1 MTGTRKTNT
10 GKASNGKKSASKA
23 STERRKKFNN
33 VIEDFEVSHVRTF
46 EGRNGNYAYFTLNL
60 GFISIYS
67 MLCMCNR
74 DGEYYIS
81 FAGDVG
87 SDGEYYK
94 RGYIENSALT
104 DAIIEEVLNNM

>member
-1 MTGTRKTNT
+1 MAGTRKTST
-10 GKASNGKKSASKA
+10 AKASAGKANAEKK

-81 FAGDVG
+81 FASDVG

-94 RGYIENSALT
+94 RGYIENNALT
-104 DAIIEEVLNNM
+104 DAIIEEVINQM

>member
-10 GKASNGKKSASKA
+10 GKKTASKSSA
-23 STERRKKFNN
+23 ERRKKFNN

-46 EGRNGNYAYFTLNL
+46 NGKNGVCAYFTLNL

-67 MLCMCNR
+67 MLCLCNS
-74 DGEYYIS
+74 DGEYYITFS
-81 FAGDVG
+81 SDVG

-104 DAIIEEVLNNM
+104 DAIIEEVLSNM

>member
-1 MTGTRKTNT
+1 MAGTRKAST
-10 GKASNGKKSASKA
+10 GKT

-46 EGRNGNYAYFTLNL
+46 NGKNGDCAYFTLNL

-67 MLCMCNR
+67 MLCMCNS

-81 FAGDVG
+81 FASDVG
-87 SDGEYYK
+87 SDGVYYK
-94 RGYIENSALT
+94 RGYIENGVLT
-104 DAIIEEVLNNM
+104 DAIIEEVLSNM

>member
-1 MTGTRKTNT
+1 MAGTRKTNT
-10 GKASNGKKSASKA
+10 RKASEGKTNAMKA
-23 STERRKKFNN
+23 RTERKKFNN

-46 EGRNGNYAYFTLNL
+46 EGRNGIYAYFTLNL

-67 MLCMCNR
+67 MLCLCNS

-81 FAGDVG
+81 FSSDVG

-94 RGYIENSALT
+94 RGYIENNALT
-104 DAIIEEVLNNM
+104 DEIIEEVLSKM

>member
-1 MTGTRKTNT
+1 MAGTRKTSTGTRKTN
-10 GKASNGKKSASKA
+10 ARKA
-23 STERRKKFNN
+23 STERKKFNN
-33 VIEDFEVSHVRTF
+33 VIEDFEISHVRTF

-81 FAGDVG
+81 FASDVG

-94 RGYIENSALT
+94 RGYIENNALT
-104 DAIIEEVLNNM
+104 DAIIEEVLSNM

>member
-1 MTGTRKTNT
+1 MSGTRKTNT
-10 GKASNGKKSASKA
+10 RKASEGKT
-23 STERRKKFNN
+23 STQRRKKFNN

-46 EGRNGNYAYFTLNL
+46 NGKNGDCAYFTLNL

-67 MLCMCNR
+67 MLCLCNS

-81 FAGDVG
+81 FSSDVG

-94 RGYIENSALT
+94 RGYIENNALT
-104 DAIIEEVLNNM
+104 DAIIEEVLSNM

>member
-10 GKASNGKKSASKA
+10 REASEGKTNAKKAR
-23 STERRKKFNN
+23 TERKKFNN
-33 VIEDFEVSHVRTF
+33 LIEDFEVSHVRTF
-46 EGRNGNYAYFTLNL
+46 EGRNGDYSYFTLNL

-74 DGEYYIS
+74 DGEYYIT
-81 FAGDVG
+81 FASDVG

-104 DAIIEEVLNNM
+104 DAIIEEVLSNM

>member
-1 MTGTRKTNT
+1 MAGTGKTNT
-10 GKASNGKKSASKA
+10 RKA
-23 STERRKKFNN
+23 STRRKKFNN
-33 VIEDFEVSHVRTF
+33 VVEDFEVSHVRTF
-46 EGRNGNYAYFTLNL
+46 KGKNGDCAYFTLNL

-67 MLCMCNR
+67 MLCLCNS

-81 FAGDVG
+81 FSSDVG

-104 DAIIEEVLNNM
+104 DAIIEEVLSNM

>member
-1 MTGTRKTNT
+1 MVGTGKTSTGKTN
-10 GKASNGKKSASKA
+10 AREA
-23 STERRKKFNN
+23 STKRKKEFNN
-33 VIEDFEVSHVRTF
+33 VIEDFEISHVRTF
-46 EGRNGNYAYFTLNL
+46 KGKNGDYAYFTLNL

-67 MLCMCNR
+67 MLCLCNS

-81 FAGDVG
+81 FSSDVG
-87 SDGEYYK
+87 SDGKYYK

>member
-1 MTGTRKTNT
+1 MANTRKTNT
-10 GKASNGKKSASKA
+10 GKASASKA
-23 STERRKKFNN
+23 RTERRKKFNN
-33 VIEDFEVSHVRTF
+33 VIEDFEISHVRTF
-46 EGRNGNYAYFTLNL
+46 NGKNGDYAYFTLNL

-67 MLCMCNR
+67 MLCLCNS

-81 FAGDVG
+81 FSSDVG

-94 RGYIENSALT
+94 RGYIENNALT

>member
-1 MTGTRKTNT
+1 MAGTRNTNTRKASEGKTNAR
-10 GKASNGKKSASKA
+10 KA
-23 STERRKKFNN
+23 RKKEFNN

-81 FAGDVG
+81 FASDVG

-94 RGYIENSALT
+94 RGYIENNALT
-104 DAIIEEVLNNM
+104 DAIIEEVTNQM